1 MKKRADTYKGRT
13 VVYKEDVAEAMGCG
27 VKAALLTMRRTGRTV
42 KVGNREALYVG
53 DFYTLLL
60 DIGSDRVEKR

>member
-1 MKKRADTYKGRT
+1 
-13 VVYKEDVAEAMGCG
+13 MGCG
-27 VKAALLTMRRTGRTV
+27 VKAALLTMRRTGRAV